1 MLIIGQEGIVTVALG
16 LLGFIAI
23 VDFPDKATRPGLI
36 LKKPFLT
43 IDEAAIVLARVDR
56 DRGDAVVDKLSAK
69 VILHHL
75 KDWKIWEYAWLYFL
89 NVRISHLLN
98 Y

>member
-1 MLIIGQEGIVTVALG
+1 MLDTHKTQEGIITVALG
-16 LLGFIAI
+16 TLGFIAI

-56 DRGDAVVDKLSAK
+56 DRGDAVVDKLSAS

-89 NVRISHLLN
+89 NVSTRSS
-98 Y
+98 